1 MKSVTY
7 LGTFA
12 ATFLILCTGC
22 SHKIEET
29 YESISNPKL
38 KLEINNKEATIS
50 SDSGSI
56 KYEVAASG
64 SNGFRLKR
72 PGSSYELGF
81 DRQGNTWVC
90 DQCVQPEHTLPTT
103 WEKK

>member
-1 MKSVTY
+1 MHIFQAYRYSSR
-7 LGTFA
+7 LG
-12 ATFLILCTGC
+12 I
-22 SHKIEET
+22 
-29 YESISNPKL
+29 

-72 PGSSYELGF
+72 PGISYELGF

-90 DQCVQPEHTLPTT
+90 DQCVQLEHTLPTT